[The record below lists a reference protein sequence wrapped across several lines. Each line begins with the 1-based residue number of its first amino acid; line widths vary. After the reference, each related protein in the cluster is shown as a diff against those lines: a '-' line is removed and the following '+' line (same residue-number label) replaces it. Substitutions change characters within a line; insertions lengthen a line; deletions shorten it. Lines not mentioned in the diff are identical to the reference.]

1 VFPRRLNLAGVGV
14 LRGQP
19 HLEYLIP
26 SALSR
31 LVPQC
36 ALVLDSSLAWPLHA
50 GDGRR
55 SAGLLHRAAMC
66 VGGLPPTAP
75 LSHHLHQSLRII
87 E

>member
-1 VFPRRLNLAGVGV
+1 MFPRRRNLAGVGV

-26 SALSR
+26 SALFL

-55 SAGLLHRAAMC
+55 TTGLLHRAAMC
-66 VGGLPPTAP
+66 VGGLPPMAP
-75 LSHHLHQSLRII
+75 LSHHLPQSLCIV

>member
-1 VFPRRLNLAGVGV
+1 MFPRHRNLAGVGV
-14 LRGQP
+14 LSGQP

-55 SAGLLHRAAMC
+55 TAGLLHRAAMG
-66 VGGLPPTAP
+66 VGELPPMAP
-75 LSHHLHQSLRII
+75 PSHHLPQSVCIV